1 MRLRALIAAT
11 LLTLLGMAVIPSHAG
26 LIFEWK
32 FDEMSG
38 TTAHDSVGSYNETL
52 QGGAVWHHL
61 ANAANGD
68 RHDRQR
74 LEATKPSRR
83 GLLGRQGS
91 DSPRQTDYSG
101 RTPMR
106 TFARS
111 VPRVFSRPISSLFA
125 IFHPGEA
132 PCAR

>member
-1 MRLRALIAAT
+1 
-11 LLTLLGMAVIPSHAG
+11 MAVISSHAG
-26 LIFEWK
+26 LISEWK

-38 TTAHDSVGSYNETL
+38 TTAHDSFGSYNETL
-52 QGGAVWHHL
+52 QGGAVWHRL
-61 ANAANGD
+61 AKAANGD

-91 DSPRQTDYSG
+91 DSPRQDDYSG
-101 RTPMR
+101 RIPMG

-111 VPRVFSRPISSLFA
+111 VPMVFNRPISSLFA
-125 IFHPGEA
+125 VFHTGEA